1 MPAAAAAA
9 SATADRR
16 PAAVRD
22 RLRRWARAGAAALL
36 LLTALPAAA
45 VAAGGA
51 PPAEG
56 EKKKDDGPRRDQ
68 AGSLSGEFIL
78 LDPVFIPIVD
88 EDRGRTA
95 YSGIAVRLQPNP
107 DRRVDACFAVPR
119 IVDALIVAFYEDRA
133 TRKEQTAK
141 GMGPLLRRV
150 EALVKEVAGPGV
162 FNGVSLFEQLPEI
175 DETSIKLSRA
185 CK

>member
-1 MPAAAAAA
+1 MPAV
-9 SATADRR
+9 
-16 PAAVRD
+16 AAVPIAGRPGPART
-22 RLRRWARAGAAALL
+22 RLRRLAQAGMAALV
-36 LLTALPAAA
+36 LLTALPAAGT
-45 VAAGGA
+45 AAEGA

-56 EKKKDDGPRRDQ
+56 EKKKDTGPRRDQ
-68 AGSLSGEFIL
+68 AGSLAGEFIL

-88 EDRGRTA
+88 EERGRTA

-107 DRRVDACFAVPR
+107 ERRVDACFAIPR
-119 IVDALIVAFYEDRA
+119 IVDALIIGFYEERA
-133 TRKEQTAK
+133 TREQQTAK
-141 GMGPLLRRV
+141 AMGPLARRV
-150 EALVKEVAGPGV
+150 EAIVKEVAGPGV

>member
-1 MPAAAAAA
+1 MPVAAAAA

-16 PAAVRD
+16 PAAALA

-45 VAAGGA
+45 VAQGA
-51 PPAEG
+51 SPAEG

-107 DRRVDACFAVPR
+107 ERRVDACFAVPR
-119 IVDALIVAFYEDRA
+119 IVDALIVAFYEERA

-141 GMGPLLRRV
+141 AMGPLLRRV